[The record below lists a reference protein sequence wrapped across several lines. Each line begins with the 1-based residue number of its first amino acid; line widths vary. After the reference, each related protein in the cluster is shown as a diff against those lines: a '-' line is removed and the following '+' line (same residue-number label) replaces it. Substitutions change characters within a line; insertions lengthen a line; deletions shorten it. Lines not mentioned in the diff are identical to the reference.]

1 MAKCIHC
8 GKSTLA
14 HGHVKLSDAI
24 ICGKC
29 FRGLGFDNSDVLIS
43 SSYKY
48 EDIKDGRDAYYFKR
62 HKAANDTYDENHADK
77 YNISLPH
84 YKQLDKAGAT
94 DNEKKIFASIC
105 AVLEDEGC
113 DTSRLHISLADD
125 NSLFVFVD
133 NQIML
138 QYKSEPDVKWI
149 RFLNESNEKVRIG
162 GSRIINSMAP
172 RIVEA
177 YRSASGQN

>member
-1 MAKCIHC
+1 MAKCIRC

-14 HGHVKLSDAI
+14 HGHVKLADAV

-29 FRGLGFDNSDVLIS
+29 FRDLGFDKGEVLIS

-48 EDIKDGRDAYYFKR
+48 NDIKDGRDAYYFKR
-62 HKAANDTYDENHADK
+62 HKAAADAYDQNHAVK
-77 YNISLPH
+77 YDMGLDH
-84 YKQLDKAGAT
+84 YKQLDNAGAT
-94 DNEKKIFASIC
+94 DNEKKIFSAIC
-105 AVLEDEGC
+105 SVLEDEGC
-113 DTSRLHISLADD
+113 DTSRLRITLGDD
-125 NSLFVFVD
+125 NSLFVWVGD
-133 NQIML
+133 QIML

-149 RFLNESNEKVRIG
+149 RFINESNEKVRIG

-177 YRSASGQN
+177 YRSAKG